1 MDSKDYEDYQKNN
14 VKASKSQLKE
24 YIQIYADMAKK
35 LKSESAIELEAVKAN
50 IRKAYPHEIYF
61 TLVDELERPVKL
73 TLTES
78 SKEYIIP
85 IFTDIREYAV
95 GSAKI
100 SKLFL
105 DKLEMKVVT
114 PDDIAQMADD
124 DEYFQG
130 FVINPHSQNFNM
142 DRNGSFWMNFICPAI
157 GEDHEKDFLVMGNPE
172 NFKIIVFSSLEEY
185 EKGYEY
191 LGLTDYKPCEVS
203 IELFQ
208 ELAKNDDEFTG
219 IILDIHSKNKVISKK
234 ELKEEL
240 FL

>member
-1 MDSKDYEDYQKNN
+1 MDPKDYEDYQKNN

-35 LKSESAIELEAVKAN
+35 LKSESAIELEAVKVN
-50 IRKAYPHEIYF
+50 IKKAYPNEIYF
-61 TLVDELERPVKL
+61 TLVDEQERPVKL

-85 IFTDIREYAV
+85 VFTDIREYAV

-114 PDDIAQMADD
+114 PDDIAQMADE
-124 DEYFQG
+124 DEHFQG

-142 DRNGSFWMNFICPAI
+142 DRNGSF
-157 GEDHEKDFLVMGNPE
+157 
-172 NFKIIVFSSLEEY
+172 
-185 EKGYEY
+185 
-191 LGLTDYKPCEVS
+191 
-203 IELFQ
+203 
-208 ELAKNDDEFTG
+208 
-219 IILDIHSKNKVISKK
+219 
-234 ELKEEL
+234 
-240 FL
+240 